1 MKGVTSML
9 AGKFTHN
16 IDSKGR
22 VFVPV
27 RFRSELQGELII
39 VEGPRGNLVLFA
51 NKEWHDFQKKF
62 EVFGEEIA
70 RNIKAALNETA
81 CTTELD
87 AQGRI
92 SINSELREIA
102 GLSKETD
109 FLGLDD
115 RVEIWQ
121 PDRFEESKKETDKK
135 KLMESLKNVGF

>member
-1 MKGVTSML
+1 ML
-9 AGKFTHN
+9 AGKFIHN

-39 VEGPRGNLVLFA
+39 VEGPRGNLILFA
-51 NKEWHDFQKKF
+51 SKEWHEFQKKF
-62 EVFGEEIA
+62 EAFGDEIA
-70 RNIKAALNETA
+70 RNIRAMLNENA

-92 SINSELREIA
+92 SINSDLRILA
-102 GLSKETD
+102 GLTKETV

-121 PDRFEESKKETDKK
+121 PDRFEENKKQTEKK
-135 KLMESLKNVGF
+135 QLMESLKNVGF